1 MYRLGDEKMSK
12 ITVPKYTLG
21 EELLNSI
28 THGLGVLFG
37 ITILVLTIIMSAYHH
52 NTIGIVSSCIYGT
65 SMIIMFLISCLYHA
79 LSPRI
84 GAKKVFRILDHC
96 DIYAFIAG
104 SYTPFCLSL
113 LGGAVGWTLFGI
125 IWTCSII
132 GVILNSIN
140 LEKYKKISLGLYLIQ
155 GWMVLISF
163 NSLYQALPTKGL
175 IYLLSGGIVF
185 TIGAV
190 LYGLGKKMRYMHSVF
205 HLFVLAGC
213 ILQSFSILFY
223 AI

>member
-1 MYRLGDEKMSK
+1 MSK

-21 EELLNSI
+21 EELCNSI
-28 THGLGVLFG
+28 THGFGVLFG
-37 ITILVLTIIMSAYHH
+37 ITILVLTIIMAAH
-52 NTIGIVSSCIYGT
+52 NHNAIGVVASSIYGA

-79 LSPRI
+79 FSPRI

-96 DIYAFIAG
+96 DIYVFIAG
-104 SYTPFCLSL
+104 SYTPFCISL
-113 LGGAVGWTLFGI
+113 IGGTTGWTLFGI
-125 IWTCSII
+125 VWGCAIL

-140 LEKYKKISLGLYLIQ
+140 LEKFKKLSLGLYLVM

-163 NSLYQALPTKGL
+163 NSLYQVLPTKGL
-175 IYLLSGGIVF
+175 IYLVTGGVVF
-185 TIGAV
+185 TIGAI
-190 LYGLGKKMRYMHSVF
+190 LYGIGKKIRYMHSVF
-205 HLFVLAGC
+205 HIFVLAGC

>member
-1 MYRLGDEKMSK
+1 MSK

-113 LGGAVGWTLFGI
+113 LGGTVGWVLFGI
-125 IWTCSII
+125 IWTCAII
-132 GVILNSIN
+132 GVIINSIN
-140 LEKYKKISLGLYLIQ
+140 LEKYKKLSLALYLIQ

-163 NSLYQALPTKGL
+163 NALYQALPTKGL

-190 LYGLGKKMRYMHSVF
+190 LYGMGKKMRYMHSVF
-205 HLFVLAGC
+205 HVFVLAGC

>member
-28 THGLGVLFG
+28 THGFGVLFG

-113 LGGAVGWTLFGI
+113 LGGTVGWVLFGI
-125 IWTCSII
+125 IWTCAMI
-132 GVILNSIN
+132 GVIINSIN
-140 LEKYKKISLGLYLIQ
+140 L
-155 GWMVLISF
+155 
-163 NSLYQALPTKGL
+163 
-175 IYLLSGGIVF
+175 
-185 TIGAV
+185 
-190 LYGLGKKMRYMHSVF
+190 
-205 HLFVLAGC
+205 
-213 ILQSFSILFY
+213 
-223 AI
+223 

>member
-1 MYRLGDEKMSK
+1 MSK

-125 IWTCSII
+125 IWTCAII

-190 LYGLGKKMRYMHSVF
+190 LYGMGKKMRYMHSVF
-205 HLFVLAGC
+205 HIFVLAGC

>member
-1 MYRLGDEKMSK
+1 MYRLGDETMSK

-65 SMIIMFLISCLYHA
+65 SMIVMFLISCLYHA

-113 LGGAVGWTLFGI
+113 LGGTVGWTLFGI
-125 IWTCSII
+125 IWTCAII

-175 IYLLSGGIVF
+175 FYLLSGGIVF

-190 LYGLGKKMRYMHSVF
+190 LYGMGKKMRYMHSVF
-205 HLFVLAGC
+205 HIFVLAGC

>member
-1 MYRLGDEKMSK
+1 MSK

-28 THGLGVLFG
+28 THGFGVLFG

-125 IWTCSII
+125 IWTCAII

-190 LYGLGKKMRYMHSVF
+190 LYGMGKKMRYMHSVF
-205 HLFVLAGC
+205 HIFVLAGC